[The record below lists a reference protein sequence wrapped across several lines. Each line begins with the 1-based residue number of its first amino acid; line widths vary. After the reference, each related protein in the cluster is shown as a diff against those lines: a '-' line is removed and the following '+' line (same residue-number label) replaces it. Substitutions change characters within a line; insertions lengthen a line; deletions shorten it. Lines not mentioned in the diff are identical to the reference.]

1 MQESINYFFLLI
13 GRVKNIRWDLSS
25 KNFILVSKS
34 LIFYNARNDS
44 TKLNKFLLKLSNQ
57 SHIKKTI
64 NKIITPWYS
73 IPLID
78 RWLLGQI
85 IPPMLFAISAFTV
98 ISLSVGVMFDLIRKV
113 VEYGLPLFLA
123 LKVIFFSLPSFL
135 VLSFPMAVLL
145 STLLAYGK
153 LSSNSE
159 LLALKSLGIKTSRI
173 ISPAIALSI
182 FMTGLT
188 FYFND
193 NLVPASNKLAEV
205 TLRAGIGSSFSGE
218 QGKDNI
224 MFSRYGSRINSSN
237 KKPTKINTYLTH
249 IFYASWY
256 ENNIMEGVTVLD
268 FSREDFQQILK
279 AKNGKFDKKSSSW
292 IFSDGSIV
300 SIDPSG
306 QTTNIQFKEY
316 TYPFV
321 EGPMELAK
329 VPKDANEMTLKQAIQ
344 AEKIYEKTGN
354 IKEVRRIKVRIQ
366 EKFTLPFAC
375 LVFGLIGSSLGSK
388 SNLRSSKSQG
398 FGLSVILIL
407 IYYVMSFLFS
417 SLGVKGILPP
427 IFAAWLPVL
436 ISLGGGIYLLR
447 KSSSF

>member
-1 MQESINYFFLLI
+1 M
-13 GRVKNIRWDLSS
+13 
-25 KNFILVSKS
+25 
-34 LIFYNARNDS
+34 
-44 TKLNKFLLKLSNQ
+44 KLSNK
-57 SHIKKTI
+57 SLFKRSI
-64 NKIITPWYS
+64 NKIISPWFS

-78 RWLLGQI
+78 RWILGQI
-85 IPPMLFAISAFTV
+85 IPPMLFAISTFTV
-98 ISLSVGVMFDLIRKV
+98 ISLSVGVMFDLIRKI

-123 LKVIFFSLPSFL
+123 LKVLFFSLPSFL

-173 ISPAIALSI
+173 ISPAITLSI

-193 NLVPASNKLAEV
+193 NLVPASNKLAES
-205 TLRAGIGSSFSGE
+205 TLRAGVGQAVGAE
-218 QGKDNI
+218 RGKDNI
-224 MFSRYGSRINSSN
+224 MFTRYGSRIDELTN
-237 KKPTKINTYLTH
+237 KPTKKNTYLTH
-249 IFYASWY
+249 IFYASRY
-256 ENNIMEGVTVLD
+256 KNNIMKGVTVLD

-279 AKNGKFDKKSSSW
+279 ANSARFDKNNYSW
-292 IFSDGSIV
+292 IFSEGSIV
-300 SIDPSG
+300 SISPSG
-306 QTTNIQFKEY
+306 QTTSIQFEEY

-321 EGPMELAK
+321 EGPLELAR
-329 VPKDANEMTLKQAIQ
+329 VPKDANEMSLKQALK
-344 AEKIYEKTGN
+344 AEKIYKQSGN
-354 IKEVRRIKVRIQ
+354 SKEIRRIQVRIQ

-407 IYYVMSFLFS
+407 IYYVMSFVFS
-417 SLGVKGILPP
+417 SFGIKGLLTP
-427 IFAAWLPVL
+427 FLAAWLPVL
-436 ISLGGGIYLLR
+436 ISLGGGIYFLR
-447 KSSSF
+447 KSSSL

>member
-1 MQESINYFFLLI
+1 M
-13 GRVKNIRWDLSS
+13 KLSTQ
-25 KNFILVSKS
+25 S
-34 LIFYNARNDS
+34 LI
-44 TKLNKFLLKLSNQ
+44 T
-57 SHIKKTI
+57 KTI
-64 NKIITPWYS
+64 KLIISPWYS

-85 IPPMLFAISAFTV
+85 IPPMIFAISAFTV
-98 ISLSVGVMFDLIRKV
+98 ISLSVGVMFDLIRKI
-113 VEYGLPLFLA
+113 VEFGLPLFLA
-123 LKVIFFSLPSFL
+123 LKVLFFSLPSFL

-193 NLVPASNKLAEV
+193 NLVPASNKLAEA
-205 TLRAGIGSSFSGE
+205 TLRSGIGSSFSGE
-218 QGKDNI
+218 NTKDNI
-224 MFSRYGSRINSSN
+224 IFSRYGSRINAIT
-237 KKPTKINTYLTH
+237 KKPTKTNTFLTH
-249 IFYASWY
+249 IFYASQY
-256 ENNIMEGVTVLD
+256 EKNVMKGVTVLD

-279 AKNGKFDKKSSSW
+279 ANTAKYNRKSSSW
-292 IFSDGSIV
+292 IFYEGSIV
-300 SIDPSG
+300 SIDPIG

-321 EGPMELAK
+321 EGPLELAQ
-329 VPKDANEMTLKQAIQ
+329 VPKDATDMTLRQALK
-344 AEKIYEKTGN
+344 AEKIYKKTGN
-354 IKEVRRIKVRIQ
+354 LKEIRRIQVRIQ

-407 IYYVMSFLFS
+407 IYYVMSFVFS
-417 SLGVKGILPP
+417 SFGVKGLLPP
-427 IFAAWLPVL
+427 IIAPWLPVL
-436 ISLGGGIYLLR
+436 ISLSGGFYFLR
-447 KSSSF
+447 KSSSL

>member
-1 MQESINYFFLLI
+1 M
-13 GRVKNIRWDLSS
+13 
-25 KNFILVSKS
+25 
-34 LIFYNARNDS
+34 
-44 TKLNKFLLKLSNQ
+44 KLSNQ
-57 SHIKKTI
+57 PLIKKTI
-64 NKIITPWYS
+64 NKIISPWYLL
-73 IPLID
+73 PLID
-78 RWLLGQI
+78 RWVLGQI
-85 IPPMLFAISAFTV
+85 IPPMIFAISAFTV
-98 ISLSVGVMFDLIRKV
+98 ISLSVGVMFDLIRKI
-113 VEYGLPLFLA
+113 VEFGLPLFLA
-123 LKVIFFSLPSFL
+123 LKVLFFSLPSFL

-193 NLVPASNKLAEV
+193 NLVPASNKLAET
-205 TLRAGIGSSFSGE
+205 TLRAGIGSSFSAE

-224 MFSRYGSRINSSN
+224 MFSRYGSRINALS
-237 KKPTKINTYLTH
+237 KKPTKTNTYLTH

-279 AKNGKFDKKSSSW
+279 AKNGRFDKTSSSW

-316 TYPFV
+316 RYPFV

-344 AEKIYEKTGN
+344 AEKIYMKTGN
-354 IKEVRRIKVRIQ
+354 LKEVRRIKVRIQ

-407 IYYVMSFLFS
+407 IYYVISFLFS
-417 SLGVKGILPP
+417 SFGVKGILPP

>member
-1 MQESINYFFLLI
+1 M
-13 GRVKNIRWDLSS
+13 
-25 KNFILVSKS
+25 
-34 LIFYNARNDS
+34 
-44 TKLNKFLLKLSNQ
+44 KLSNQ
-57 SHIKKTI
+57 ALIKKTI
-64 NKIITPWYS
+64 NKVISPWYL

-85 IPPMLFAISAFTV
+85 IPPMIFAISAFTV
-98 ISLSVGVMFDLIRKV
+98 ISLSVGVMFDLIRKI
-113 VEYGLPLFLA
+113 VEFGLPLFLA
-123 LKVIFFSLPSFL
+123 LKVLFFSLPSFL

-153 LSSNSE
+153 LSSNYE

-193 NLVPASNKLAEV
+193 NLVPTSNKLAET

-218 QGKDNI
+218 KGKDNI
-224 MFSRYGSRINSSN
+224 MFSRYGSRINGST
-237 KKPTKINTYLTH
+237 KKPTKTNTFLTH

-256 ENNIMEGVTVLD
+256 ENNIMKGVTVLD
-268 FSREDFQQILK
+268 FSRQDFQQVLK
-279 AKNGKFDKKSSSW
+279 AKTAKFDSKNSSW
-292 IFSDGSIV
+292 IFSEGNII

-321 EGPMELAK
+321 EGPLELAK
-329 VPKDANEMTLKQAIQ
+329 VPKDATEMTLKQALN
-344 AEKIYEKTGN
+344 AEKIYKKTGN
-354 IKEVRRIKVRIQ
+354 LKEIRRIQVRIQ

-388 SNLRSSKSQG
+388 SNIRSSKSQG

-407 IYYVMSFLFS
+407 IYYVMSFVFS
-417 SLGVKGILPP
+417 SFGVKGILPP

-436 ISLGGGIYLLR
+436 VSLGGGIYFLR

>member
-1 MQESINYFFLLI
+1 
-13 GRVKNIRWDLSS
+13 
-25 KNFILVSKS
+25 
-34 LIFYNARNDS
+34 
-44 TKLNKFLLKLSNQ
+44 LKLSSQ
-57 SHIKKTI
+57 TLIKK
-64 NKIITPWYS
+64 IISPWYLL
-73 IPLID
+73 PLID

-85 IPPMLFAISAFTV
+85 IPPMIFAISAFTV
-98 ISLSVGVMFDLIRKV
+98 ISLSVGVMFDLIRKI
-113 VEYGLPLFLA
+113 VEFGLPLFLA

-153 LSSNSE
+153 LSNNSE
-159 LLALKSLGIKTSRI
+159 LLALRSLGIKTSRI
-173 ISPAIALSI
+173 IAPAIALSI

-224 MFSRYGSRINSSN
+224 MFSRYGSRINASN
-237 KKPTKINTYLTH
+237 KKPTKVNTYLTH

-279 AKNGKFDKKSSSW
+279 AKTGRFDKKNSSW
-292 IFSDGSIV
+292 IFSDGNIV

-306 QTTNIQFKEY
+306 QTTNIQFQEY

-354 IKEVRRIKVRIQ
+354 LKEVRRIKVRIQ

-375 LVFGLIGSSLGSK
+375 LVFGLIGSRLGSK

-417 SLGVKGILPP
+417 SFGVKGILPP

>member
-1 MQESINYFFLLI
+1 M
-13 GRVKNIRWDLSS
+13 
-25 KNFILVSKS
+25 
-34 LIFYNARNDS
+34 
-44 TKLNKFLLKLSNQ
+44 KLSNQ
-57 SHIKKTI
+57 SLIKKNI
-64 NKIITPWYS
+64 NKIISPWYLL
-73 IPLID
+73 PLID
-78 RWLLGQI
+78 RWILGQI
-85 IPPMLFAISAFTV
+85 IPPMIFAISAFTV
-98 ISLSVGVMFDLIRKV
+98 ISLSVGVMFDLIRKI
-113 VEYGLPLFLA
+113 VEFGLPLFLA
-123 LKVIFFSLPSFL
+123 LKVLFFSLPSFL

-193 NLVPASNKLAEV
+193 NLVPTSNKLAET
-205 TLRAGIGSSFSGE
+205 TLRGGIGSSFSAE

-224 MFSRYGSRINSSN
+224 MFSRYGSRINASN

-249 IFYASWY
+249 IFYASWF
-256 ENNIMEGVTVLD
+256 ENNIMKGVTVLD
-268 FSREDFQQILK
+268 FSREDLQQILK
-279 AKNGKFDKKSSSW
+279 AKTGTFDKKSSSW

-321 EGPMELAK
+321 EGPLELAK

-354 IKEVRRIKVRIQ
+354 LKEVRRIKVRIQ

-417 SLGVKGILPP
+417 SFGVKGILPP
-427 IFAAWLPVL
+427 IFAAWSPVL

>member
-1 MQESINYFFLLI
+1 M
-13 GRVKNIRWDLSS
+13 
-25 KNFILVSKS
+25 
-34 LIFYNARNDS
+34 
-44 TKLNKFLLKLSNQ
+44 KLSNQ
-57 SHIKKTI
+57 LVINKAL
-64 NKIITPWYS
+64 NKIIAPWYS

-85 IPPMLFAISAFTV
+85 IPPMIFAISAFTV
-98 ISLSVGVMFDLIRKV
+98 ISLSVGVMFDLIRKI
-113 VEYGLPLFLA
+113 VEFGLPLFLA
-123 LKVIFFSLPSFL
+123 LKVLFFSLPSFL

-193 NLVPASNKLAEV
+193 NLVPSSNKLAET
-205 TLRAGIGSSFSGE
+205 TLRSGIGSSFSSE
-218 QGKDNI
+218 AGKDNI
-224 MFSRYGSRINSSN
+224 MFARYGSRINAST
-237 KKPTKINTYLTH
+237 KKPTTANTLLTH
-249 IFYASWY
+249 IFYASRY
-256 ENNIMEGVTVLD
+256 ENDIMKGVTLLD
-268 FSREDFQQILK
+268 FAREDFQQILK
-279 AKNGKFDKKSSSW
+279 ARTGRFDKKSSSW
-292 IFSDGSIV
+292 IFSEGSIISV
-300 SIDPSG
+300 APSG

-316 TYPFV
+316 TYPFD
-321 EGPMELAK
+321 EGPLELAK
-329 VPKDANEMTLKQAIQ
+329 VPRDATEMTLKQALK
-344 AEKIYEKTGN
+344 AEKIYKKTGN
-354 IKEVRRIKVRIQ
+354 LKEIRRIQVRIQ
-366 EKFTLPFAC
+366 EKFTLPCAC

-407 IYYVMSFLFS
+407 IYYVMSFIFS
-417 SLGVKGILPP
+417 SFGVKGILPP

-436 ISLGGGIYLLR
+436 ISLGGGIYFLK

>member
-1 MQESINYFFLLI
+1 M
-13 GRVKNIRWDLSS
+13 
-25 KNFILVSKS
+25 
-34 LIFYNARNDS
+34 IFYNAIIDS

-78 RWLLGQI
+78 RWLLGEI
-85 IPPMLFAISAFTV
+85 IPPMVFAISAFTV
-98 ISLSVGVMFDLIRKV
+98 ISLSVGVMFDLIRKI

-123 LKVIFFSLPSFL
+123 LKVLFFSLPSFL

-193 NLVPASNKLAEV
+193 NLVPRSNKLAET
-205 TLRAGIGSSFSGE
+205 TLRSGIGSSYSGE
-218 QGKDNI
+218 TGKYNI
-224 MFSRYGSRINSSN
+224 MFARYGSRISESS
-237 KKPTKINTYLTH
+237 KKPTKSNTLLTH
-249 IFYASWY
+249 IFYASKF
-256 ENNIMEGVTVLD
+256 ENNVMKKVTVLD
-268 FSREDFQQILK
+268 YSREDIQQILK
-279 AKNGKFDKKSSSW
+279 ADTAKFDKKNSSW
-292 IFSDGSIV
+292 IFFKGSIV
-300 SIDPSG
+300 SITPNG
-306 QTTNIQFKEY
+306 QTTNIKFKQY
-316 TYPFV
+316 TYPFI
-321 EGPMELAK
+321 EGPLELAK
-329 VPKDANEMTLKQAIQ
+329 IPGDANEMTLKQALE
-344 AEKIYEKTGN
+344 AEKIYQKTGN
-354 IKEVRRIKVRIQ
+354 LKEIRRIQVRIQ

-417 SLGVKGILPP
+417 SLGVKGLLPP
-427 IFAAWLPVL
+427 IFAAWLPVF
-436 ISLGGGIYLLR
+436 ISLGGGIYLFR
-447 KSSSF
+447 KSSSL

>member
-1 MQESINYFFLLI
+1 M
-13 GRVKNIRWDLSS
+13 K
-25 KNFILVSKS
+25 IL
-34 LIFYNARNDS
+34 
-44 TKLNKFLLKLSNQ
+44 NQ
-57 SHIKKTI
+57 PLIKKTI
-64 NKIITPWYS
+64 NKIIIPWYS

-85 IPPMLFAISAFTV
+85 IPPMIFAISAFTV
-98 ISLSVGVMFDLIRKV
+98 ISLSVGVMFDLIRKI

-123 LKVIFFSLPSFL
+123 LKVLFFSLPSFL

-153 LSSNSE
+153 LSSNYE
-159 LLALKSLGIKTSRI
+159 LLALRSLGIKTSRI

-193 NLVPASNKLAEV
+193 NLVPVSKKLAET
-205 TLRAGIGSSFSGE
+205 TLRAGIGSSFSE
-218 QGKDNI
+218 EKGKENI
-224 MFSRYGSRINSSN
+224 MFSRYGSRINSET
-237 KKPTKINTYLTH
+237 KKPTINNSKLTH
-249 IFYASWY
+249 IFYSKWY
-256 ENNIMEGVTVLD
+256 KNKIMKNVTVLD

-279 AKNGKFDKKSSSW
+279 AKTGRFDKKSSSW

-300 SIDPSG
+300 SIDSGG

-321 EGPMELAK
+321 EGPMDLAK

-344 AEKIYEKTGN
+344 AEKIYKKTGN
-354 IKEVRRIKVRIQ
+354 LKEVRRIKVRIQ

-407 IYYVMSFLFS
+407 IYYVMSFIFS
-417 SLGVKGILPP
+417 SFGVKGILPP

-436 ISLGGGIYLLR
+436 ISLLGGIYLLK

>member
-1 MQESINYFFLLI
+1 MKY
-13 GRVKNIRWDLSS
+13 
-25 KNFILVSKS
+25 
-34 LIFYNARNDS
+34 
-44 TKLNKFLLKLSNQ
+44 TNQ
-57 SHIKKTI
+57 SLIKKTI
-64 NKIITPWYS
+64 NKLITPWYS

-85 IPPMLFAISAFTV
+85 IPPMIFAISAFTV
-98 ISLSVGVMFDLIRKV
+98 ISLSVGIMFDLIRKI
-113 VEYGLPLFLA
+113 VEFGLPLFLA
-123 LKVIFFSLPSFL
+123 LKVLFFSLPSFL

-193 NLVPASNKLAEV
+193 NLVPASNKLAET
-205 TLRAGIGSSFSGE
+205 TLRAGIGSSFGSE
-218 QGKDNI
+218 TVKDNI
-224 MFSRYGSRINSSN
+224 MFSRYGSRINSST

-249 IFYASWY
+249 IFYASLY
-256 ENNIMEGVTVLD
+256 ENNIMQGVTVLD

-279 AKNGKFDKKSSSW
+279 AKTAKFDKKNSSW
-292 IFSDGSIV
+292 IFSEGSIV
-300 SIDPSG
+300 SISPNG
-306 QTTNIQFKEY
+306 QTTNIQFNEY

-321 EGPMELAK
+321 EGPLDLAK
-329 VPKDANEMTLKQAIQ
+329 VPKDANEMTLKQALK
-344 AEKIYEKTGN
+344 AEKIYKKTGN
-354 IKEVRRIKVRIQ
+354 LKEIRRIQVRIQ
-366 EKFTLPFAC
+366 EKFTLPCAC

-388 SNLRSSKSQG
+388 SNLRASKSQG

-407 IYYVMSFLFS
+407 IYYVMSFVFS
-417 SLGVKGILPP
+417 SFGVKGILTP
-427 IFAAWLPVL
+427 IFAAWLPVF
-436 ISLGGGIYLLR
+436 ITLGGGFYFLR
-447 KSSSF
+447 KASSL

>member
-1 MQESINYFFLLI
+1 MKRQY
-13 GRVKNIRWDLSS
+13 
-25 KNFILVSKS
+25 
-34 LIFYNARNDS
+34 
-44 TKLNKFLLKLSNQ
+44 KLNKLLLKLSNQ
-57 SHIKKTI
+57 SLIIKTI
-64 NKIITPWYS
+64 NKLITPWYS

-123 LKVIFFSLPSFL
+123 LKVLFFSLPSFL

-159 LLALKSLGIKTSRI
+159 LLALKSLGVKTSRI
-173 ISPAIALSI
+173 IAPAIALSI

-193 NLVPASNKLAEV
+193 NLVPISNKLAET
-205 TLRAGIGSSFSGE
+205 TLRTGIGSSFE
-218 QGKDNI
+218 EEKAKENI
-224 MFSRYGSRINSSN
+224 MFSRYGSRISAST
-237 KKPTKINTYLTH
+237 KKPTRSNSKLTH
-249 IFYASWY
+249 IFYAQWY
-256 ENNIMEGVTVLD
+256 ENKIMKNVTVLD
-268 FSREDFQQILK
+268 FSREDFQKILK
-279 AKNGKFDKKSSSW
+279 ANSARFDKKNSSW
-292 IFSDGSIV
+292 IFSEGSIV
-300 SIDPSG
+300 SIDPNG
-306 QTTNIQFKEY
+306 QTTNIKFKEY
-316 TYPFV
+316 IYPFI
-321 EGPMELAK
+321 EGPVELAK
-329 VPKDANEMTLKQAIQ
+329 IPKDANDMTLKEALK
-344 AEKIYEKTGN
+344 AEKIYKNTGN
-354 IKEVRRIKVRIQ
+354 LKEIRRIQVRIQ
-366 EKFTLPFAC
+366 EKFTLPCAC

-407 IYYVMSFLFS
+407 IYYVMSFVFS
-417 SLGVKGILPP
+417 SFGIKGLLAP

-436 ISLGGGIYLLR
+436 ISLGGGVYFLK
-447 KSSSF
+447 KSSSL